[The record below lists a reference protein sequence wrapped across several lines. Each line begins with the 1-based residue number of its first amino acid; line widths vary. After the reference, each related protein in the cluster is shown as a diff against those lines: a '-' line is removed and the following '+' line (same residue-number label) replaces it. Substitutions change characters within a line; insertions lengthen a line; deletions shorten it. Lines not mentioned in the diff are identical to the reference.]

1 MRFRTQFWPALALA
15 AGGWLATASPAA
27 AQLAVEPLFL
37 EVHPGQSAA
46 IRARNTS
53 DKQMTLELLITR
65 RHVDREG
72 NQTRTDADNDF
83 ILIPPQAVV
92 PPLGAQVFR
101 LQPLPNDA
109 TTSESYFVTVKQLPV
124 KMDDIPGGGA
134 QLQIVFAFD
143 VAVHVVPDGADAK
156 PELVSAAPSTMMVDA
171 EKPSAAPADAASP
184 AAAPSSAATQAA
196 EAPKQIEVPAVDIVL
211 RNAGTKYLYLQNLD
225 FVAKGIDATGKRVN
239 LPDWDQTAI
248 TNAAG
253 VTLLEPGAE
262 REFKLPLRNAPAL
275 RSVEVEI
282 RQRPQV

>member
-1 MRFRTQFWPALALA
+1 
-15 AGGWLATASPAA
+15 
-27 AQLAVEPLFL
+27 
-37 EVHPGQSAA
+37 
-46 IRARNTS
+46 
-53 DKQMTLELLITR
+53 
-65 RHVDREG
+65 
-72 NQTRTDADNDF
+72 
-83 ILIPPQAVV
+83 
-92 PPLGAQVFR
+92 
-101 LQPLPNDA
+101 
-109 TTSESYFVTVKQLPV
+109 
-124 KMDDIPGGGA
+124 
-134 QLQIVFAFD
+134 
-143 VAVHVVPDGADAK
+143 
-156 PELVSAAPSTMMVDA
+156 MMVDA
-171 EKPSAAPADAASP
+171 EKPAAAPADAASP
-184 AAAPSSAATQAA
+184 AATPSSAATQAA